1 MDDTSAMGSTPQRLF
16 VGGIVETVTGGSA
29 EAVAV
34 TDGRISAIGTNDE
47 IGRSRG
53 PGTDVVDLGGR
64 ALLPGL
70 IEPHSH
76 PDMAAHLCSWID
88 VSGFN
93 HPKVVE
99 IEKLLR
105 DAVATTPKGEWIFAF
120 GLDAMLTSDLGVWG
134 RERLDGIAP
143 DHAVVI
149 MMQSMHTLFVNS
161 MALRKAGIDEDTPS
175 PGGGGHYAKD
185 AAGRLT
191 GKVEEG
197 PAMGPFLLHAFDPAR
212 PVQDLIADE
221 YRKCASVGIT
231 TMGMAGAMSAGD
243 RFCRNLA
250 DDPATPLRLVSYMSH
265 SNALSV
271 GRLPEVDHDRYRVA
285 GAKLWYDGSPY
296 TGTMLLD
303 DPYLETN
310 LCCCTLGIPA
320 GSVGRANF
328 DPEDLLEVLRTL
340 HADGWQVLTHSQGDR
355 ACREIISMYADVVD
369 GTTDHRWRVE
379 HCALIGAD
387 ELHRSARIGV
397 SPSFHIDH
405 VRWYG
410 PELRSEIIG
419 PERAERLMPIRTAI
433 DEGLRPSLHADSPMY
448 PPGPL
453 RLAST
458 AVTRRTRL
466 GTTIGAHLAITPL
479 EALRA
484 VTIDAAWQLG
494 MDREVGSI
502 EVGKRA
508 DLAVVDRSPLRC
520 DPLEIDRLLVESTWL
535 DGAPVWEIS

>member
-1 MDDTSAMGSTPQRLF
+1 MGTIPDRLF

-29 EAVAV
+29 EAIAI
-34 TDGRISAIGTNDE
+34 TDGRISAIGTTDE
-47 IGRSRG
+47 VARLRG
-53 PGTDVVDLGGR
+53 TSTDVVDLDGR

-76 PDMAAHLCSWID
+76 PDMAAHLYSWLD

-93 HPKVVE
+93 HPKVAEVE
-99 IEKLLR
+99 EVLR
-105 DAVATTPKGEWIFAF
+105 GAVATTPKGEWIFAF
-120 GLDAMLTSDLGVWG
+120 GLDAMLTTDLGVWG
-134 RERLDGIAP
+134 RDRLDAMAP

-149 MMQSMHTLFVNS
+149 MMQSMHTLFVNT
-161 MALRKAGIDEDTPS
+161 MALRLAGIDEDSPD
-175 PGGGGHYAKD
+175 PGGGGRFVKGPD
-185 AAGRLT
+185 GRLN
-191 GKVEEG
+191 GKIEEG
-197 PAMGPFLLHAFDPAR
+197 PAMGPFLVHAFAPAR

-243 RFCRNLA
+243 RLCRNLA
-250 DDPATPLRLVSYMSH
+250 DDPTTPLRLVSYMSH
-265 SNALSV
+265 RNALAV
-271 GRLPEVDHDRYRVA
+271 GRLPDVEHDRYRVA

-303 DPYLETN
+303 EPYLETN

-320 GSVGRANF
+320 GSNGRANF
-328 DPEDLLEVLRTL
+328 DPGELREVLRTL

-355 ACREIISMYADVVD
+355 ACREIVD
-369 GTTDHRWRVE
+369 LYGEIIDGSTDHRWRVE

-387 ELHRSARIGV
+387 ELHRSARLGV
-397 SPSFHIDH
+397 SPSFHVDH

-410 PELRSEIIG
+410 PELQSEIIG
-419 PERAERLMPIRTAI
+419 PERAEKLMPIRTAI
-433 DEGLRPSLHADSPMY
+433 DAGLRPSLHADSPMY

-466 GTTIGAHLAITPL
+466 GTTIGAPLAITPL
-479 EALRA
+479 EAIRA
-484 VTIDAAWQLG
+484 ITIDAAWQLG
-494 MDREVGSI
+494 MDGEVGSI

-508 DLAVVDRSPLRC
+508 DLVVLDRSPLRC
-520 DPLEIDRLLVESTWL
+520 EPLDIDRLAVESTWL
-535 DGAPVWEIS
+535 DGEQVWSIA